1 MPITSL
7 LELMKMPILSW
18 ENVTLV
24 KMRNHFG
31 KAGFSKEQREFA
43 SNYTDN
49 PFQELQKSTEDLQC
63 CDSDMALEEI
73 MAEDIAPTQLI
84 MK

>member
-7 LELMKMPILSW
+7 LEPMKMPVLSW
-18 ENVTLV
+18 ENVTLL

-49 PFQELQKSTEDLQC
+49 PFQEMQKSTEDLQC
-63 CDSDMALEEI
+63 CDSDMALEEKWQKTLH
-73 MAEDIAPTQLI
+73 PPHL
-84 MK
+84 